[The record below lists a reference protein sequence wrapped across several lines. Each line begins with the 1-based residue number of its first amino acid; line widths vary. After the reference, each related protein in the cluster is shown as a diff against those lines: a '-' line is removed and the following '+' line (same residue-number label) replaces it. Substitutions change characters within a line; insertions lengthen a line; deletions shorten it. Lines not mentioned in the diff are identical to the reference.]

1 MKIKQ
6 LKEKTPQGLK
16 DFLPKI
22 GVGDIEGL
30 LDALNDKLSK
40 SQGGEINK
48 PIVITNDNSD
58 YSLTINPDSI
68 YIWSKKNKRNILSIR
83 IGDRNKNI
91 IDLNVLDAS
100 SINIGN
106 ILNLI
111 ANVGEH
117 NSNIY
122 SAYDDTFTASKF
134 KLRVGNNNQVLLG
147 DGSTTSKLVSYI
159 STSPQFSAYIVNI
172 LNIDGAHD
180 SFTIPGATKE
190 LAGLMTATD
199 KVKLDDVPNKYA
211 EKSEAL
217 KTIKIKQ
224 AGEDENDF
232 DEGVIIFMNYANSA
246 TAGKMVVIDN
256 ATATKDGCMSH
267 EDKKTL
273 DAVKTTYLP
282 LSGGKMTGT
291 LDIDFENGIRIVEND
306 NDARNTYINNG
317 SIRIESL
324 DGDTTRVKS
333 KTEIDSN
340 SITTPNAIITNE
352 VKANGF
358 SANNNGNGNT
368 VWTTNGGSIDLINLL
383 KNAAIYVAG
392 EIGLAE
398 GGLDNT
404 TVINAPDIIIFDQYR
419 KRFLARKS
427 LTYYTH
433 WNANIA
439 RNIAPPS
446 RYGIETNI
454 GVYPFNNQLYKFSEL
469 DGLYTATC
477 FNGGC
482 NMTKLTI
489 NKE

>member
-22 GVGDIEGL
+22 GVDDIEGL

-40 SQGGEINK
+40 SQGGEIKK
-48 PIVITNDNSD
+48 PIVITTTNSE
-58 YSLTINPDSI
+58 YSLTINPDGSI
-68 YIWSKKNKRNILSIR
+68 YIWSKKSQRNIFSIVSFVDST
-83 IGDRNKNI
+83 IIKGD
-91 IDLNVLDAS
+91 DV
-100 SINIGN
+100 SISGIES
-106 ILNLI
+106 LT
-111 ANVGEH
+111 
-117 NSNIY
+117 SIY
-122 SAYDDTFTASKF
+122 QQSAPIYYAYNDTFTASKF
-134 KLRVGNNNQVLLG
+134 KLRGGTNNQILLG

-159 STSPQFSAYIVNI
+159 STSPQFDAYIVNI

-199 KVKLDDVPNKYA
+199 KAKLDDIPNKYA
-211 EKSEAL
+211 EKS
-217 KTIKIKQ
+217 KTISNITISHILNKRGLYMAI
-224 AGEDENDF
+224 D
-232 DEGVIIFMNYANSA
+232 YADRTNPG
-246 TAGKMVVIDN
+246 TILNIPNV
-256 ATATKDGCMSH
+256 TTTLDGCMSY
-267 EDKKTL
+267 EDKNKL
-273 DAVKTTYLP
+273 DNIENTYISSQNGNIYSQYNANNGDTILDISGNYDEES
-282 LSGGKMTGT
+282 SGGKIRLRSTEDGKGKISIV
-291 LDIDFENGIRIVEND
+291 LDGAD
-306 NDARNTYINNG
+306 G
-317 SIRIESL
+317 SIGAEKFMAI
-324 DGDTTRVKS
+324 
-333 KTEIDSN
+333 SN
-340 SITTPNAIITNE
+340 QNGNE
-352 VKANGF
+352 VWCT
-358 SANNNGNGNT
+358 NGNRLN
-368 VWTTNGGSIDLINLL
+368 VINLL
-383 KNAAIYVAG
+383 KNAAIYVDG
-392 EIGLAE
+392 TTGLAE

-404 TVINAPDIIIFDQYR
+404 TVVNAPDSIIFDQSR
-419 KRFLARKS
+419 KRFLARKD
-427 LTYYTH
+427 LTYYTY

>member
-6 LKEKTPQGLK
+6 LKEKTAQGLK

-30 LDALNDKLSK
+30 LDTLNDKLSK
-40 SQGGEINK
+40 SQGGEIKK
-48 PIVITNDNSD
+48 PIVITTTNSE
-58 YSLTINPDSI
+58 YSLTINPDGSI
-68 YIWSKKNKRNILSIR
+68 YICSKKSQRNIFSIVSFVDST
-83 IGDRNKNI
+83 IIKGD
-91 IDLNVLDAS
+91 DV
-100 SINIGN
+100 SISGIES
-106 ILNLI
+106 LK
-111 ANVGEH
+111 
-117 NSNIY
+117 SIY
-122 SAYDDTFTASKF
+122 QQSAPIYYAYNDTFTASKF
-134 KLRVGNNNQVLLG
+134 KLRNGNDNQVLLG
-147 DGSTTSKLVSYI
+147 DGTTTSKLVSYI
-159 STSPQFSAYIVNI
+159 STSPQFNSYIVNI

-199 KVKLDDVPNKYA
+199 KAKLDDIPNKYA

-217 KTIKIKQ
+217 KTIEIKQ

-232 DEGVIIFMNYANSA
+232 DEGVTIFMNYANSA
-246 TAGKMVVIDN
+246 TAGEMVVIDN

-291 LDIDFENGIRIVEND
+291 LDIDFENGIQIVEND

-392 EIGLAE
+392 ETGLAE
-398 GGLDNT
+398 GGVDNT
-404 TVINAPDIIIFDQYR
+404 TVINAPDSIIFDQSR

-433 WNANIA
+433 WNANIV